1 MMAKD
6 VILRQCSEDD
16 IGAVLELWLAA
27 GSTPSITD
35 TRETLLTTINSAAAS
50 VILAEVGG
58 KIAGSIIAAFDGWR
72 GNVYRLAVHP
82 DFQRRGI
89 ARRLVSGAETW
100 LRGQGA
106 KRVGAVVE
114 KDHPW
119 ATGFWD
125 TTEFVLEPLDLRY
138 VRNL

>member
-1 MMAKD
+1 MAEEI
-6 VILRQCSEDD
+6 ILRQCLETD
-16 IGAVLELWLAA
+16 IESVLELWRAA
-27 GSTPSITD
+27 GSTPSMTD
-35 TRETLLTTINSAAAS
+35 THEDLRTAINSTAS
-50 VILAEVGG
+50 SVLLAVSGG
-58 KIAGSIIAAFDGWR
+58 TVAGSIIGAFDGWR

-82 DFQRRGI
+82 DHQRRGI
-89 ARRLVSGAETW
+89 ARRLVSEVEEW
-100 LRGQGA
+100 LRRQGA

-125 TTEFVLEPLDLRY
+125 STEFVLEPMDLRY